1 METYP
6 LTSTLTKVASEAAED
21 SASRWQLKVTDSVEA
36 VIRKMAW
43 RMPLTSE
50 LRKRF
55 PIEDMRKYTAWTMIV
70 RWLWKA
76 RNLIKKCHSDE
87 VSGEFEG
94 IRFTDTHTAWR
105 VMSEFQDDRIDRDCP
120 MNNFDCQSAVHSTT
134 SEIQALI
141 EEMHEHSQGDGVIS
155 VVDECSEAV
164 YGVMAYAKRWHMGA
178 RSAVRVW
185 ASRWKAHSMSE
196 STDSRHNRQAWRAF
210 AGSFRAY
217 ELSNQDEIRASALK
231 KERAHTQ
238 GMYNGIIKSMKRSE
252 IQKAFSRTC
261 RMLHESQQ
269 LVQAQQ
275 KLLRMELKA
284 KRVRQLDADKLDEED
299 MRKVELEAHIARL
312 TVSTQQLSVGSSQ
325 EAWKQAKKNEK
336 QAVKTLRR

>member
-36 VIRKMAW
+36 VIRKMSW

-105 VMSEFQDDRIDRDCP
+105 VMSEFQDDRTDRDWP
-120 MNNFDCQSAVHSTT
+120 MNNFDCQSAVHGTT
-134 SEIQALI
+134 SEIQELT
-141 EEMHEHSQGDGVIS
+141 EEMHEHSQGASVIS
-155 VVDECSEAV
+155 VVDECSSICEK
-164 YGVMAYAKRWHMGA
+164 MAHG
-178 RSAVRVW
+178 
-185 ASRWKAHSMSE
+185 
-196 STDSRHNRQAWRAF
+196 
-210 AGSFRAY
+210 
-217 ELSNQDEIRASALK
+217 
-231 KERAHTQ
+231 
-238 GMYNGIIKSMKRSE
+238 
-252 IQKAFSRTC
+252 C
-261 RMLHESQQ
+261 
-269 LVQAQQ
+269 
-275 KLLRMELKA
+275 
-284 KRVRQLDADKLDEED
+284 
-299 MRKVELEAHIARL
+299 
-312 TVSTQQLSVGSSQ
+312 
-325 EAWKQAKKNEK
+325 
-336 QAVKTLRR
+336 